1 MDPGWE
7 RADPGVGAGRSRGGS
22 RRADPEW
29 GRWWIQGGGRRTDP
43 GWGQADPRC
52 GLASGSRGVVRR
64 VDPGVGSGGW
74 IRVENQQVNPRG
86 QAGRSRV
93 EQVERSR
100 LRAGKGAVSLVGP
113 DPN

>member
-1 MDPGWE
+1 M
-7 RADPGVGAGRSRGGS
+7 GAGRSKVRAGEWVQGCGQAGGS
-22 RRADPEW
+22 R
-29 GRWWIQGGGRRTDP
+29 GG
-43 GWGQADPRC
+43 
-52 GLASGSRGVVRR
+52 VRR